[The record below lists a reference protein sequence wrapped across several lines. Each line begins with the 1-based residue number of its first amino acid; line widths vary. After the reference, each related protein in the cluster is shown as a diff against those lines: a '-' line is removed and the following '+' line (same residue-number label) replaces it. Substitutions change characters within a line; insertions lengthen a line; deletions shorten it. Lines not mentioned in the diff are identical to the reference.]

1 MAARSTRITLHN
13 ESSTRL
19 RLIDSSLDHGE
30 WSDSL
35 RPPDVIDPS
44 STVHWQSESAGIAT
58 GTEGRA
64 TYLIDARWQPWF
76 QIHPETVFDHTTQ
89 QVTAV
94 ARTPDHLDLFVVG
107 FDNAIWSSWW
117 RS

>member
-1 MAARSTRITLHN
+1 VFDHTTQQVTAVARTPDHLDLFVVGFDNAIW
-13 ESSTRL
+13 SSY
-19 RLIDSSLDHGE
+19 
-30 WSDSL
+30 WQ
-35 RPPDVIDPS
+35 PD
-44 STVHWQSESAGIAT
+44 A
-58 GTEGRA
+58 EGWR
-64 TYLIDARWQPWF
+64 PWF